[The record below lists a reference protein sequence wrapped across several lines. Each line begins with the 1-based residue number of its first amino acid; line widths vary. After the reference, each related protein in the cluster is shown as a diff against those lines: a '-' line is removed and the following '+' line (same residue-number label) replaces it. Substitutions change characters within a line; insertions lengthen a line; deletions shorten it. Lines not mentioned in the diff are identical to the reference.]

1 MIRFISRR
9 MNLLKQIEELPWK
22 FTLHGFFCRMSWEL
36 FSIIILFYLFIYLFI
51 FYTIT
56 WTKRS
61 VHGFGIE
68 LKKNED
74 FGNFAWESAFTIR
87 QAKHHV
93 YVKRQRRICT
103 TWPSFLF
110 PCRLLF
116 IISTQISSFM
126 QVIIHK
132 NCFDLFL
139 SAHFSSWEILNLN
152 LTFVVCVKLKLST
165 CANI

>member
-1 MIRFISRR
+1 MKIYTTRILLQDELGVVLYNYFI
-9 MNLLKQIEELPWK
+9 
-22 FTLHGFFCRMSWEL
+22 
-36 FSIIILFYLFIYLFI
+36 LFIYFFF
-51 FYTIT
+51 FYIIT

-103 TWPSFLF
+103 T
-110 PCRLLF
+110 
-116 IISTQISSFM
+116 
-126 QVIIHK
+126 
-132 NCFDLFL
+132 
-139 SAHFSSWEILNLN
+139 
-152 LTFVVCVKLKLST
+152 
-165 CANI
+165 